1 MGGPVPDRL
10 LLFLAWQPCAADG
23 AVTLAVAAFAELAW
37 AFREVPGPVLPA
49 LVHAKV
55 DVTAAE
61 MSLPSIF
68 QN

>member
-37 AFREVPGPVLPA
+37 ASREEPGPVLHT
-49 LVHAKV
+49 LVRARV
-55 DVTAAE
+55 DVAAAE
-61 MSLPSIF
+61 MALPSIL